1 MGRLTEAWAVDK
13 PGVQSDYAYTTPQD
27 KKRPGAEIVGE
38 YTPKPRTPEQIDE
51 HCKTIEDMYLTSHV
65 DGELLF
71 ESVQIIRQ
79 LIGECPRYSK
89 SHNVDEF
96 YD

>member
-1 MGRLTEAWAVDK
+1 MGRLTEAWAMDK
-13 PGVQSDYAYTTPQD
+13 PGVQSDYAYTTPKD
-27 KKRPGAEIVGE
+27 KKSPGAEIVEE
-38 YTPKPRTPEQIDE
+38 YIPKPHTSEQIDE
-51 HCKTIEDMYLTSHV
+51 HCNKIEDMHLASHV

-71 ESVQIIRQ
+71 ESVQIIKQ

-96 YD
+96 YE